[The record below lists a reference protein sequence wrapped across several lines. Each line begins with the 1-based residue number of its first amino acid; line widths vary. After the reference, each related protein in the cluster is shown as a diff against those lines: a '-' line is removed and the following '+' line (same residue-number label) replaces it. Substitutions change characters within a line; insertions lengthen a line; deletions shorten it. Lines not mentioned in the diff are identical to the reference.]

1 VRRMRLLRLL
11 LVEDEI
17 QLSEALNQ
25 ILSKNKYVVDA
36 VYNGEDG
43 LDYGLTDIYDVIVLD
58 VMLPKING
66 LEVLRRLR
74 KENIKT
80 PVILLTAKGEIE
92 DKVKGLDSGAD
103 DYLAKPFAIEELLA
117 RLRALTRRQGEIIND
132 NILEV
137 GDIKL
142 NISTYELE
150 GPCNSIKLSLKEFEI
165 IRCFMQRPRVIVTKD
180 DLISKIWGYD
190 SDAEYNNIEVY
201 ISFLRKK
208 LGYVNSTTSITTVR
222 GVGYKLEEV

>member
-1 VRRMRLLRLL
+1 MRLL

-25 ILSKNKYVVDA
+25 ILSKNKYIVDA

-43 LDYGLTDIYDVIVLD
+43 LDYGLTEIYDVIILD
-58 VMLPKING
+58 IMLPKLNG
-66 LEVLRRLR
+66 LEVLRKLR
-74 KENIKT
+74 KKNIKT

-92 DKVKGLDSGAD
+92 DKVKGLDCGAD
-103 DYLAKPFAIEELLA
+103 DYLPKPF
-117 RLRALTRRQGEIIND
+117 ALTRRQGEIIND
-132 NILEV
+132 NTLEV

-142 NISTYELE
+142 NISSYELE

-165 IRCFMQRPRVIVTKD
+165 IRCFMQRPKTIVTKD
-180 DLISKIWGYD
+180 ELISKIWGYD

-208 LGYVNSTTSITTVR
+208 LSYVDSSTSIITVR
-222 GVGYKLEEV
+222 GVGYKLEEN

>member
-1 VRRMRLLRLL
+1 MRLL

-25 ILSKNKYVVDA
+25 ILIKNKYVVDA

-58 VMLPKING
+58 IMIPKLSG

-80 PVILLTAKGEIE
+80 PVLLLTAKGEIE

-103 DYLAKPFAIEELLA
+103 DYLAKPFATEELLA

-222 GVGYKLEEV
+222 GVGYKLEES

>member
-1 VRRMRLLRLL
+1 MRLL

-25 ILSKNKYVVDA
+25 ILTKNKYVVDA

-58 VMLPKING
+58 IMLPKLNG

-103 DYLAKPFAIEELLA
+103 DYLVKPFATEELLA

-150 GPCNSIKLSLKEFEI
+150 GPNNSIKLSLKEFEI
-165 IRCFMQRPRVIVTKD
+165 IRCFMR
-180 DLISKIWGYD
+180 S
-190 SDAEYNNIEVY
+190 
-201 ISFLRKK
+201 
-208 LGYVNSTTSITTVR
+208 
-222 GVGYKLEEV
+222 

>member
-1 VRRMRLLRLL
+1 MRLL

-58 VMLPKING
+58 IMIPKLSG
-66 LEVLRRLR
+66 LEVLIRLR

-80 PVILLTAKGEIE
+80 PVLLLTAKGEIE

-103 DYLAKPFAIEELLA
+103 DYLAKPFATEELLA

>member
-1 VRRMRLLRLL
+1 MRLL

-25 ILSKNKYVVDA
+25 ILSKNKYIVDA

-58 VMLPKING
+58 IMIPKLSG

-103 DYLAKPFAIEELLA
+103 DYLAKPFATEELLA

-180 DLISKIWGYD
+180 ELISKIWGYD

-222 GVGYKLEEV
+222 GVGYKLEGS

>member
-1 VRRMRLLRLL
+1 MRLLLI
-11 LVEDEI
+11 EDEI

-25 ILSKNKYVVDA
+25 ILSKNKYLVDV

-43 LDYGLTDIYDVIVLD
+43 LYYGLTDIYDVIILD
-58 VMLPKING
+58 IMLPKLNG
-66 LEVLRRLR
+66 LDVLRRLR

-92 DKVKGLDSGAD
+92 DRVKGLDSGGD
-103 DYLAKPFAIEELLA
+103 DYLVKPFSTEELLA
-117 RLRALTRRQGEIIND
+117 RLRALTRRQGEIINN
-132 NILEV
+132 NILCF

-142 NISTYELE
+142 NISSYELE
-150 GPCNSIKLSLKEFEI
+150 GPYNSIKLSLKEFEI
-165 IRCFMQRPRVIVTKD
+165 IRCFIQRPKMIITKD
-180 DLISKIWGYD
+180 ELINKIWGYD

-208 LGYVNSTTSITTVR
+208 LKYI
-222 GVGYKLEEV
+222 

>member
-1 VRRMRLLRLL
+1 
-11 LVEDEI
+11 
-17 QLSEALNQ
+17 
-25 ILSKNKYVVDA
+25 
-36 VYNGEDG
+36 
-43 LDYGLTDIYDVIVLD
+43 
-58 VMLPKING
+58 MLPKING

-103 DYLAKPFAIEELLA
+103 DYLAKPFATEELLA

-150 GPCNSIKLSLKEFEI
+150 GPYNSIKLSLKEFEI
-165 IRCFMQRPRVIVTKD
+165 IRCFMQRPKTILTKD
-180 DLISKIWGYD
+180 ELISKIWGYD

-201 ISFLRKK
+201 ISFLRRK
-208 LGYVNSTTSITTVR
+208 LTFLKSKVTIKAIRNIGYLLE
-222 GVGYKLEEV
+222 YKDEK

>member
-1 VRRMRLLRLL
+1 MRLL

-25 ILSKNKYVVDA
+25 ILSKNKYIVDA

-58 VMLPKING
+58 IMIPKLSG

-103 DYLAKPFAIEELLA
+103 DYLAKPFATEELLA
-117 RLRALTRRQGEIIND
+117 RLRALTRRQGEIINY

-180 DLISKIWGYD
+180 ELISKIWGYD

-222 GVGYKLEEV
+222 GVGYKLEGS

>member
-1 VRRMRLLRLL
+1 
-11 LVEDEI
+11 
-17 QLSEALNQ
+17 
-25 ILSKNKYVVDA
+25 
-36 VYNGEDG
+36 
-43 LDYGLTDIYDVIVLD
+43 
-58 VMLPKING
+58 MLPKLNG

-103 DYLAKPFAIEELLA
+103 DYLAKPFATEELLA

-142 NISTYELE
+142 NISIFVITF
-150 GPCNSIKLSLKEFEI
+150 SIH
-165 IRCFMQRPRVIVTKD
+165 
-180 DLISKIWGYD
+180 
-190 SDAEYNNIEVY
+190 
-201 ISFLRKK
+201 
-208 LGYVNSTTSITTVR
+208 
-222 GVGYKLEEV
+222 

>member
-1 VRRMRLLRLL
+1 MRLL

-58 VMLPKING
+58 IMLPKLNG

-103 DYLAKPFAIEELLA
+103 DYLAKPFATEELLA

-132 NILEV
+132 NLLEF
-137 GDIKL
+137 GDVKL

-150 GPCNSIKLSLKEFEI
+150 GPYNSIKLSLKEFEI
-165 IRCFMQRPRVIVTKD
+165 IRCFMQRPKTIVTKD
-180 DLISKIWGYD
+180 ELISKIWGYD

-201 ISFLRKK
+201 ISFFRKK
-208 LGYVNSTTSITTVR
+208 LGYVASTTNITTVR
-222 GVGYKLEEV
+222 GVGYKLEES

>member
-1 VRRMRLLRLL
+1 MRLLLI
-11 LVEDEI
+11 EDEI

-25 ILSKNKYVVDA
+25 ILSKNKYLVDV

-43 LDYGLTDIYDVIVLD
+43 LYYGLTDIYDVIILD
-58 VMLPKING
+58 IMLPKLNG
-66 LEVLRRLR
+66 LDVLRRLR

-92 DKVKGLDSGAD
+92 DRVKGLDSGGD
-103 DYLAKPFAIEELLA
+103 DYLVKPFSTEELLA
-117 RLRALTRRQGEIIND
+117 RLRALTRRQGEIINN
-132 NILEV
+132 NILCF

-142 NISTYELE
+142 NISSYELE
-150 GPCNSIKLSLKEFEI
+150 GPYNSIKLSLKEFEI
-165 IRCFMQRPRVIVTKD
+165 IRCFIQRPKMIITKD
-180 DLISKIWGYD
+180 ELINKIWGYD

-208 LGYVNSTTSITTVR
+208 LKYIESISNITTVR
-222 GVGYKLEEV
+222 GVGYKLQEG

>member
-1 VRRMRLLRLL
+1 MRLL

-25 ILSKNKYVVDA
+25 ILTKNKYVVDA

-58 VMLPKING
+58 IMLPKLNG

-103 DYLAKPFAIEELLA
+103 DYLAKPFATEELLA

-150 GPCNSIKLSLKEFEI
+150 GPYNSIKLSLKEFEI
-165 IRCFMQRPRVIVTKD
+165 IRCFMQRTKTILTKD
-180 DLISKIWGYD
+180 ELISKIWGYD

-201 ISFLRKK
+201 ISFLRKN
-208 LGYVNSTTSITTVR
+208 LDMLHLLPV
-222 GVGYKLEEV
+222 

>member
-1 VRRMRLLRLL
+1 MRLL

-58 VMLPKING
+58 IMIPKLSG

-80 PVILLTAKGEIE
+80 PVLLLTAKGEIE

-103 DYLAKPFAIEELLA
+103 DYLAKPFATEELLA

-222 GVGYKLEEV
+222 GVGYKLEES

>member
-1 VRRMRLLRLL
+1 MISLLR
-11 LVEDEI
+11 
-17 QLSEALNQ
+17 
-25 ILSKNKYVVDA
+25 KN
-36 VYNGEDG
+36 
-43 LDYGLTDIYDVIVLD
+43 
-58 VMLPKING
+58 
-66 LEVLRRLR
+66 
-74 KENIKT
+74 NIKT

-103 DYLAKPFAIEELLA
+103 DYLAKPFATEELLA

-132 NILEV
+132 NILEF

-142 NISTYELE
+142 NISSYELE

-165 IRCFMQRPRVIVTKD
+165 MRCFMQRPKSIVTKD
-180 DLISKIWGYD
+180 ELITKIWGYD

-208 LGYVNSTTSITTVR
+208 INYIDSKTNISTVR
-222 GVGYKLEEV
+222 GVGYKLEDI

>member
-1 VRRMRLLRLL
+1 MRLL

-58 VMLPKING
+58 IMIPKLSG

-80 PVILLTAKGEIE
+80 PVLLLTAKGEIE

-103 DYLAKPFAIEELLA
+103 DYLAKPFATEELLA

-165 IRCFMQRPRVIVTKD
+165 IRCFMQRQRVIVTKD